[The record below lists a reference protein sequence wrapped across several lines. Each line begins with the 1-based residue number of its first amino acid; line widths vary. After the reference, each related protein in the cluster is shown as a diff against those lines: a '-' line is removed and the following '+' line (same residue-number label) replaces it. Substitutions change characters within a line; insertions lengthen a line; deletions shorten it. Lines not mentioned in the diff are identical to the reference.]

1 MPIEEL
7 SQLYR
12 SRSFGFYY
20 CDSKADALALVK
32 ALIPKGSTT
41 SIGGSVTLQQ
51 CGIQNWLETWFMGKY
66 LDRYAQKGDEV
77 FKAALTCDTYLT
89 SCNAL
94 TRSGSLHFMD
104 RTGNRVAA
112 IAYGPK
118 QVLVVSGINKLVDD
132 DAAALQRIKTIA
144 APLNAKRLNV
154 ACPCVK
160 GCCQYDPNCLC
171 QKYLK
176 IEQGMNRRIKVILIN
191 ESLGY

>member
-7 SQLYR
+7 SQLFR

-20 CDSKADALALVK
+20 CDSKDDALALVK
-32 ALIPKGSTT
+32 ALIPKGSST
-41 SIGGSVTLQQ
+41 SLGGSITLQQ

-66 LDRYAQKGDEV
+66 LDRYTQKNDEV

-94 TRSGSLHFMD
+94 TKTGSLHFMD

-118 QVLVVSGINKLVDD
+118 QVLVVTGINKLVDD
-132 DAAALQRIKTIA
+132 DGAALKRIYTIA
-144 APLNAKRLNV
+144 APLNAKRLAV
-154 ACPCVK
+154 PCPCVS
-160 GCCQYDPNCLC
+160 GCCHHESNCLC

-176 IEQGMNRRIKVILIN
+176 TEQGMNQRIKVILVN